1 MADISDAER
10 LALITHEQVRL
21 VNSEAYLLQRTMD
34 ALHDDGFADRD
45 NVNCHHG
52 HSGRRQSG
60 QQQPSFRSLLREM
73 EKKKPRLTRS
83 VDRGRPEAIGASTNR
98 RV

>member
-34 ALHDDGFADRD
+34 ALHDDGFEDQD
-45 NVNCHHG
+45 DVNCHHG
-52 HSGRRQSG
+52 HSGRRQRPTATIIPFPVARDG
-60 QQQPSFRSLLREM
+60 K
-73 EKKKPRLTRS
+73 EK
-83 VDRGRPEAIGASTNR
+83 AASDG
-98 RV
+98 VCS

>member
-34 ALHDDGFADRD
+34 ALHDDGFEDQD
-45 NVNCHHG
+45 DVNCHHG
-52 HSGRRQSG
+52 HGGRRQRPTATIIPFPVARDG
-60 QQQPSFRSLLREM
+60 K
-73 EKKKPRLTRS
+73 EKAGS
-83 VDRGRPEAIGASTNR
+83 DDVCS
-98 RV
+98 